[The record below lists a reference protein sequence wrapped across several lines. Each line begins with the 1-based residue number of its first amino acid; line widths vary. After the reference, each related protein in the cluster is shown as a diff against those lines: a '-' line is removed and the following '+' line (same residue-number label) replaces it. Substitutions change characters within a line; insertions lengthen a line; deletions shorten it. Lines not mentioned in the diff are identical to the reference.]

1 MKRLEHISSLIG
13 APVVHRQ
20 FPIILPS
27 SHPDRLVSGR
37 LFVAAS
43 SLLRRRLVAASSPSP
58 RRLPQ
63 PHVAAS
69 SPSAASRR
77 RLVAFRSLTSPPR
90 RLPQPHVAASSPSA
104 AFVAVAFGL
113 GDQFLSL
120 VFSGIGEGKRNPIWE
135 SLDRRDGKPRKR
147 AYPSSHPLQDGI
159 VLTPMSRFRSYNS
172 LPQSHAILYYSQRA
186 TDGGFLIAEATAIS
200 PAAQGFRDVPGIW
213 SKEHIDAWRPIV
225 DAVHAKGG
233 IFFCQLWHPG
243 RASDQSFDGVEI
255 HGANGYLI
263 DQFLKDQVNDRTD
276 EYGGSLEK
284 RCRFALEVVEIV
296 ANEIGGERVG
306 IRLSPFSNHMDSV
319 DSNPE
324 ALGVFMAKSLNKYGI
339 LYCHMVESRTEVT
352 EEKSECLVP
361 MRQAFNGTFIA
372 AGGYERRNGNDAI
385 AQERADL
392 IGYGRLFLANPDL
405 PRRFELDARLN
416 KYKRETFYTSDPAVG
431 YSDYPFLEMPD

>member
-1 MKRLEHISSLIG
+1 MESQEREHIPLLTPYKMG
-13 APVVHRQ
+13 NFQLCHR
-20 FPIILPS
+20 
-27 SHPDRLVSGR
+27 
-37 LFVAAS
+37 
-43 SLLRRRLVAASSPSP
+43 
-58 RRLPQ
+58 
-63 PHVAAS
+63 
-69 SPSAASRR
+69 
-77 RLVAFRSLTSPPR
+77 
-90 RLPQPHVAASSPSA
+90 
-104 AFVAVAFGL
+104 
-113 GDQFLSL
+113 
-120 VFSGIGEGKRNPIWE
+120 
-135 SLDRRDGKPRKR
+135 
-147 AYPSSHPLQDGI
+147 I

-243 RASDQSFDGVEI
+243 RASDQTGFEPNTGSSPVSSTDRACSFVESDGEVLFEFPTPQRLKAEEIIVIVDDFRVAARNAMEAGFDGVEI